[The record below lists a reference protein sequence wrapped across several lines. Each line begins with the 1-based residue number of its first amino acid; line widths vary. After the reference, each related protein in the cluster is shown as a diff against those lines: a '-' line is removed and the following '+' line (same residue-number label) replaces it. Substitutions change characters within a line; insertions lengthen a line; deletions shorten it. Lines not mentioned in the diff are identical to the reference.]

1 MACPCKKPTRQ
12 QQNLYVMSE
21 WINMEMQKDPATTPS
36 ETAARPQ
43 PAPRANDVGTVN
55 VSGYIKIFDPNSK
68 ETLVEARE

>member
-1 MACPCKKPTRQ
+1 
-12 QQNLYVMSE
+12 
-21 WINMEMQKDPATTPS
+21 MEMQKDPATTPS

>member
-1 MACPCKKPTRQ
+1 
-12 QQNLYVMSE
+12 
-21 WINMEMQKDPATTPS
+21 MEMQKDPATTPS
-36 ETAARPQ
+36 AKTEQVQ